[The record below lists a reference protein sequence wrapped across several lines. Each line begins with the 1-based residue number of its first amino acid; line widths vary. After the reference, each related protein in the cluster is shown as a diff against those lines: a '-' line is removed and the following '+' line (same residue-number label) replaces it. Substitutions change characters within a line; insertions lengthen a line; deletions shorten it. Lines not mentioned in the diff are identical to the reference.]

1 MSKGEGGAD
10 GRVPCHG
17 KFSSGGEDPHA
28 DIGVVVL
35 GRKDEGGLR
44 EIHLVCDPLHG
55 RGVEAGCV
63 GKHCELVPAEVF
75 VGENVVVQVAVHA
88 WRG

>member
-1 MSKGEGGAD
+1 VSKGEGGAD

-35 GRKDEGGLR
+35 GRKEDSEKFISFAIRCMVAASRPVASANTASWFPLKCS
-44 EIHLVCDPLHG
+44 LV
-55 RGVEAGCV
+55 
-63 GKHCELVPAEVF
+63 KTS
-75 VGENVVVQVAVHA
+75 
-88 WRG
+88 